1 MQYET
6 GLFCGI
12 VNSATGYLPD
22 RGIIKVKQPRKNRY
36 LLLVA
41 PLLVALL
48 ALVYCFST
56 ILWIIRA
63 VNRPIPI
70 PFSLFIGR
78 ALEPLFL
85 ILATL
90 VLFYF
95 LARKGVIGRMMA
107 YRPTFRRTISLML
120 AVAIVVY
127 AAAFI
132 YFTLQRHWHFNSAGY
147 DLGIQDQVIWNT
159 SQGRWFESSIEVNN
173 YLGDHFKP
181 LVVLLAPIYRVWP
194 SPSVLLVFQTIVLSL
209 GAIPTYRLA
218 RKRLQSPFFG
228 LAFALCYLL
237 YPSVGYINRFDFHWE
252 ATVIPLLLAAIVSA
266 DEDRWSLMSLFLFLA
281 MLGKEEIG
289 LTIAAFGLWI
299 WWKKRTRIGLV
310 WAIIGTLFSL
320 AALFLIIP
328 AFRQAPSDTL
338 ARYAWLG
345 STPIAMVQT
354 LFFQPQMIF
363 RHLVNR
369 DNLSFIVSLF
379 GPVLFLPF
387 FSSLSLVLI
396 PGLAYNLLSASST
409 QHSVYY
415 QYVAPMVPFVIAS
428 AIYGL
433 ENLLSRLPSL
443 NQEWI
448 KLTII
453 LSLITT
459 SLWFAAYV
467 NNPLIDNGLASAAW
481 SRLPNEEAVR
491 AGLDHIGLDDA
502 VLTTNHYTP
511 HLSQRRKVYTYFSF
525 VNSSKINQA
534 DTLFF
539 NLCDRRCSVDGGACS
554 EYPEILKEADLQ
566 GFGLVFQQDAI
577 VVLRRGEGDLGI
589 AEDLLSSEC
598 R

>member
-1 MQYET
+1 
-6 GLFCGI
+6 
-12 VNSATGYLPD
+12 
-22 RGIIKVKQPRKNRY
+22 VKQPRKNRPLLFSA
-36 LLLVA
+36 LLLVT
-41 PLLVALL
+41 LL
-48 ALVYCFST
+48 ALAYCFST
-56 ILWIIRA
+56 ILWVIRA
-63 VNRPIPI
+63 VDRPIPI
-70 PFSLFIGR
+70 PFSLFVLR

-85 ILATL
+85 ILAAL

-95 LARKGVIGRMMA
+95 LARKGVTSHVMA
-107 YRPTFRRTISLML
+107 HRPTFRKYITMML
-120 AVAIVVY
+120 AASVIVY
-127 AAAFI
+127 TAAFI

-159 SQGRWFESSIEVNN
+159 IQGRWFESSIEVNN
-173 YLGDHFKP
+173 YLGDHFQP
-181 LVVLLAPIYRVWP
+181 LVVLLAPIYWVWS
-194 SPSVLLVFQTIVLSL
+194 SPQVLLVLQTIVLSL

-218 RKRLQSPFFG
+218 KRRLQSPFFG

-237 YPSVGYINRFDFHWE
+237 YPSIGYINRFDFHWE
-252 ATVIPLLLAAIVSA
+252 VTVIPLLLAAIVSA
-266 DEDRWSLMSLFLFLA
+266 DEDRWSFMSLFLFLA

-310 WAIIGTLFSL
+310 WTFIGTLFSL

-345 STPIAMVQT
+345 STPIVMVQT
-354 LFFQPQMIF
+354 LFSQPRMIIL
-363 RHLVNR
+363 HLANR
-369 DNLSFIVSLF
+369 DNLSFLVSLF

-396 PGLAYNLLSASST
+396 PGLAYNLLSASSA

-415 QYVAPMVPFVIAS
+415 QYVAPMIPFVIAS

-433 ENLLSRLPSL
+433 ENLLFRLPSL
-443 NQEWI
+443 NRDWI
-448 KLTII
+448 RITII
-453 LSLITT
+453 MGLITA

-491 AGLDHIGLDDA
+491 AGLDQIGADDA
-502 VLTTNHYTP
+502 VFTTNHYTP
-511 HLSQRRKVYTYFSF
+511 HLSQRRKVFTYFSRGD
-525 VNSSKINQA
+525 SSKITQA

-539 NLCDRRCSVDGGACS
+539 NLCDQRCSANGGACYDYS
-554 EYPEILKEADLQ
+554 EILKEADLL
-566 GFGLVFQQDAI
+566 GFGLVYQQDA
-577 VVLRRGEGDLGI
+577 VVILRRGEGELGT
-589 AEDLLSSEC
+589 AEELMSNEC